1 MRTVMLLLS
10 LLLPIL
16 LPLAGLAYCYHLA
29 SKEGLADV
37 LKEMKV
43 KRDRSAKRRS
53 TKAGGKTYQHGR
65 NKLSQDGKGGRSA
78 NS

>member
-1 MRTVMLLLS
+1 M
-10 LLLPIL
+10 LPIV
-16 LPLAGLAYCYHLA
+16 LPMAGLAYCYYAA

-37 LKEMKV
+37 LKSMKM

-53 TKAGGKTYQHGR
+53 SKAGGKTYQHGR